1 MWHILVRVDLVATF
15 GDVSLGG
22 GDKFIE
28 RAMTTETNIFALGWV
43 CRGV

>member
-1 MWHILVRVDLVATF
+1 MWHIPVWIDLFAAF
-15 GDVSLGG
+15 GGVSLGG

-28 RAMTTETNIFALGWV
+28 RAVTTETNIFALGWV